1 MYTVKVTEIDEHT
14 SHNLCEKLSMLSCR
28 NSRTAIAGQRV
39 RVSPLKHLFI
49 NRCVIRFT
57 ESPLGA
63 RQKLSG
69 TEETTVNY
77 HIEQLYRF
85 LFDWLRFQHDMQMEG
100 WHEPEFIKLFLGSW
114 RSLES
119 TMPEVQLDVSRI
131 FDDFKMLPKR
141 SMML

>member
-1 MYTVKVTEIDEHT
+1 MYSVKVTEIDEHT
-14 SHNLCEKLSMLSCR
+14 GHNLFEKLSMLGCR
-28 NSRTAIAGQRV
+28 NSRTAIADQRV
-39 RVSPLKHLFI
+39 RVSPLKYLFI

-77 HIEQLYRF
+77 HVEQLYRF
-85 LFDWLRFQHDMQMEG
+85 LFDWLRFQHDMQLKSLY
-100 WHEPEFIKLFLGSW
+100 EPEFIKLRLGSW

-119 TMPEVQLDVSRI
+119 TMLKVQLDVSRI
-131 FDDFKMLPKR
+131 FDDLKMLPKR